1 MVKLFFSIT
10 NESSENILRYL
21 CKFYYNDNDKMEMI
35 NIIVNRIMERIF
47 SKKKINKNKMIFS
60 ILILSTCK

>member
-1 MVKLFFSIT
+1 MKALKI
-10 NESSENILRYL
+10 ILRYL

-35 NIIVNRIMERIF
+35 NIIVNRIMERIIF
-47 SKKKINKNKMIFS
+47 SKQKNKNNMIFF

>member
-1 MVKLFFSIT
+1 MKALKI
-10 NESSENILRYL
+10 ILRYL